1 MDPDVHADGRVEDG
15 DSMTSLSAERLTA
28 LFDAFPRRSV
38 LVVGDVMLDRY
49 VWGRVSRISP
59 EAPVPV
65 VEIERESVMLGG
77 AANVVQNVRGLGAD
91 VIPVGIVGS
100 DPEGVTLRRL
110 FADLGFPTDGLV
122 TDAGRPTTL
131 KTRILAHHQHVVRTD
146 REARTPISPEAESA
160 VLSFIE
166 SRIGATDAVIL
177 EDYNKGLLS
186 PGLIVRVTR
195 LASDAGK
202 PVFVDPKSEH
212 FFEYR
217 GVTLFKPNRKE
228 AAEQLGFELK
238 TDDSIRE
245 ALRLLIERLDCSA
258 ALITLGEDGM
268 ALQERGGAFRRV
280 PTRAV
285 AVADVSGA
293 GDTVIAAMA
302 VSMAAGAA
310 FEEAAVIAN
319 HAAGC
324 VCGEVGVVPVN
335 RGRLL
340 ENLLAESR

>member
-1 MDPDVHADGRVEDG
+1 MDPEFDAGARIANGDPMNPISPGRLRG
-15 DSMTSLSAERLTA
+15 
-28 LFDAFPRRSV
+28 LFDGFPSRTV

-49 VWGRVSRISP
+49 MWGRVSRISP

-65 VEIERESVMLGG
+65 VEIERESFMLGG
-77 AANVVQNVRGLGAD
+77 AANVSQNVRSLGAR
-91 VIPVGIVGS
+91 VIPVGVIGS
-100 DPEGVTLRRL
+100 DPEGVILGRL
-110 FADLGFPTDGLV
+110 FTELGFPTDGLV
-122 TDAGRPTTL
+122 TDPDRPTTL

-146 REARTPISPEAESA
+146 REARMPISPNVESR
-160 VLSFIE
+160 VIEFIE
-166 SRIGATDAVIL
+166 TKIAGLDAVIL

-186 PGLIVRVTR
+186 PGLIDRIVRR
-195 LASDAGK
+195 ASRAGK

-212 FFEYR
+212 FFDYR

-228 AAEQLGFELK
+228 ASEQLGFELK
-238 TDDSIRE
+238 SDESLRK
-245 ALRLLIERLDCSA
+245 ALKILIERLECAA

-268 ALQERGGAFRRV
+268 VLQERGGEFRKV

-302 VSMAAGAA
+302 VSMAAGAS

-319 HAAGC
+319 HAAGH
-324 VCGEVGVVPVN
+324 VCGEVGVVPVD
-335 RGRLL
+335 RSRLL
-340 ENLLAESR
+340 ENLLIESR